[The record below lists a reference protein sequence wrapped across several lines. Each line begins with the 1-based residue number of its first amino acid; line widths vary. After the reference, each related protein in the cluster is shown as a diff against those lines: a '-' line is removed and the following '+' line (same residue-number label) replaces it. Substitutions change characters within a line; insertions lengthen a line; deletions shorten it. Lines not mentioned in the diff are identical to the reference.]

1 MGASKSVEH
10 IGRIASIEGNK
21 LIVQFLAQSACASC
35 HAKGACSAAD
45 MENKEVEVLE
55 PHPDRYQLGEKVK
68 IVLKQSLGFRAL
80 LLGYLMPFF
89 LVLIVLVVLT
99 QFTTE
104 GKAGLGSL
112 AVLPPYYLF
121 LFLMKDRLK
130 KTFTF
135 SIKKSD

>member
-35 HAKGACSAAD
+35 HAKGVCSAAD

-55 PHPDRYQLGEKVK
+55 PHPDSYQLGEKVK

-80 LLGYLMPFF
+80 LLGYLIPFF
-89 LVLIVLVVLT
+89 LMLIVLIVLT

-121 LFLMKDRLK
+121 LYFMKDRLK

-135 SIKKSD
+135 SIKKTD

>member
-35 HAKGACSAAD
+35 HAKSACSAAD

-55 PHPDRYQLGEKVK
+55 PYPDRYQLGEKVK

-89 LVLIVLVVLT
+89 LLLIVLVVLT

-104 GKAGLGSL
+104 AKAGLGSL
-112 AVLPPYYLF
+112 AILPPYYLF
-121 LFLMKDRLK
+121 LYLMKDRLK

-135 SIKKSD
+135 SVKKSD

>member
-121 LFLMKDRLK
+121 LFLMRDRLK

>member
-55 PHPDRYQLGEKVK
+55 PNPNRYQLGEKVK

-89 LVLIVLVVLT
+89 LVMLVLIVLS

-112 AVLPPYYLF
+112 AVLLPYYLF
-121 LFLMKDRLK
+121 LYFMKDRLK

-135 SIKKSD
+135 SVKKSD